1 VQEFLR
7 AGGERYCVIGAIAL
21 QRWGEP
27 RATRDVDITLLCPFG
42 SEASAADRLLARFKP
57 RIEGARE
64 FALQRRVLLLW
75 AGDGI
80 GLDVAFGALPFEE
93 RCVARASDWELSPAI
108 VLHTCSAEDLV
119 VLKTFAGRGQD
130 WVDVN
135 GILVRQR
142 RSLDWKLILQELA
155 PLLELRETPENLD
168 RLNQLRL
175 QVEES
180 ARRS

>member
-1 VQEFLR
+1 MQDYLR
-7 AGGERYCVIGAIAL
+7 TNAERFCVIGAIAL

-42 SEASAADRLLARFKP
+42 SEASAVDRLLSRFKP
-57 RIEGARE
+57 RIEQARE
-64 FALQRRVLLLW
+64 FAIERRVLLLW

-80 GLDVAFGALPFEE
+80 GLDIAFGALPFEE
-93 RCVARASDWELSPAI
+93 RCVARASDWELAPGI

-130 WVDVN
+130 WIDVN

-155 PLLELRETPENLD
+155 PLLELRETPE
-168 RLNQLRL
+168 RLERLEQLRQ
-175 QVEES
+175 QVES
-180 ARRS
+180 SP